1 VKHRKD
7 LEGLYRFLSSV
18 EIVADEKQRE
28 QFWLYL
34 ELLEKWS
41 SKQNLVSKNDVP
53 HLVERHFVPSLY
65 LSTCLPKKIK
75 GPIMDLGSGAG
86 FPGVLIKIIRPDIQI
101 TLLDSSRKKT
111 LFLQEVCE
119 QLGLDVDIVCGRCE
133 DYWGEWQEKY
143 QIVIARAVAR
153 LKVLL
158 GLATPLLVNGG
169 RLFTIKGLDF
179 EEEVKEIE
187 DYRRQIEIYKP
198 NAFWLDYVNYLQDKY
213 VIDVE
218 R

>member
-1 VKHRKD
+1 
-7 LEGLYRFLSSV
+7 
-18 EIVADEKQRE
+18 
-28 QFWLYL
+28 
-34 ELLEKWS
+34 
-41 SKQNLVSKNDVP
+41 
-53 HLVERHFVPSLY
+53 
-65 LSTCLPKKIK
+65 
-75 GPIMDLGSGAG
+75 MDLGSGAG

-111 LFLQEVCE
+111 LSLQEVCE
-119 QLGLDVDIVCGRCE
+119 QLGLEVDVVCGRCE
-133 DYWGEWQEKY
+133 DYWEEWRENY

-158 GLATPLLVNGG
+158 DLATPLLVNGG

-187 DYRRQIEIYKP
+187 DCQRQIEIYKP
-198 NAFWLDYVNYLQDKY
+198 NVLWLDYVNYLKDKY

-218 R
+218 K